1 METINM
7 QSKSYIG
14 SDAPIIGQI
23 LDIGLIGTKIKLSVS
38 VKI

>member
-1 METINM
+1 MVILSYEIFEGET
-7 QSKSYIG
+7 

-23 LDIGLIGTKIKLSVS
+23 SDIGLIGTKIKLSVS